1 MGEQL
6 DPRDKS
12 KPFGSKLWDLVEA
25 VQEFEHDDFVEQL
38 SDISYTAF
46 MTPEE
51 HIRLYAWATGS
62 MFDIDAEI
70 KDLLRKCPHQYA
82 TAVWLEL
89 TLRDLPK
96 ETT

>member
-12 KPFGSKLWDLVEA
+12 KPFGSKLWDLVVS
-25 VQEFEHDDFVEQL
+25 VQEVEHDDFVEQL
-38 SDISYTAF
+38 SDISYTEF
-46 MTPEE
+46 LTPEE
-51 HIRLYAWATGS
+51 HTKLYTWTKGD
-62 MFDIDAEI
+62 MFEVDGEI

-96 ETT
+96 EAT